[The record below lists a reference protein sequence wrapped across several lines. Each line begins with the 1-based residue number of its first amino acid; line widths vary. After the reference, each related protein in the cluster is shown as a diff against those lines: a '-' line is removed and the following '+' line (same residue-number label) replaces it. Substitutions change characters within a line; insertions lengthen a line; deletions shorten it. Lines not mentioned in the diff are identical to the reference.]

1 MAIFV
6 ENNHAADVKIV
17 KSVTH
22 LSLYIAFLLCNALQS
37 AVLASIKCECL
48 SSLVMCQKVE
58 TYH

>member
-22 LSLYIAFLLCNALQS
+22 YIIVHCFFIVQRIAKRCFSQHKMWVS
-37 AVLASIKCECL
+37 VAVW
-48 SSLVMCQKVE
+48 
-58 TYH
+58 